1 MLVLEPPK
9 VQESDENPAFL
20 QPSRQILK
28 LVFYYKKIIIYI
40 TMVSYV
46 KNDEEWE
53 SLMEKSKMKLVV
65 VDFTATWCPPCQRI
79 APKFEAMA
87 RDFSNLA
94 IFVKVDVDDADT
106 QKIAHKCG
114 IQAMPTFQF
123 YKNGVKVDE
132 LQGAD
137 EESLRNKVEKNT

>member
-1 MLVLEPPK
+1 
-9 VQESDENPAFL
+9 
-20 QPSRQILK
+20 
-28 LVFYYKKIIIYI
+28 
-40 TMVSYV
+40 
-46 KNDEEWE
+46 
-53 SLMEKSKMKLVV
+53 
-65 VDFTATWCPPCQRI
+65 
-79 APKFEAMA
+79 MA